1 MSDITLYGFPISTYV
16 RTARIALAEK
26 GVAYELLPFEPN
38 TEEMIAVNPTGKVPA
53 FKHEDFVLYETLAIT
68 KYIDQAFDG
77 PALQPADAKERAIM
91 NQWISYINA
100 YVFQELIHEIAL
112 FRFEIIPL
120 DQSVLDAA
128 IPKAEAHLALLDKTL
143 STNNYLTGSQA
154 SLADYF
160 LYPILAFFGMIPEGS
175 LLADYSGVSAWMTRM
190 EEKSSVKESA
200 PTL

>member
-112 FRFEIIPL
+112 FRFEIMPL

-128 IPKAEAHLALLDKTL
+128 IPKANAHLALLDKTL

>member
-112 FRFEIIPL
+112 FRFEIMPL

-128 IPKAEAHLALLDKTL
+128 IPKAKAHLALLDKTL
-143 STNNYLTGSQA
+143 SSNNYLTGSQT